1 MDYLADA
8 LVIGLSEQGPLALAA
23 MGLALIYYLNGIIN
37 VAYAETITLGAYFGM
52 WANTTLGLNFY
63 GSIVV
68 AGALAGGLSV
78 ATYLLVF
85 RPAAHRRVGTLE
97 VIIISFGLSV
107 FLRHGLQFVFGYLD
121 RFYDVPPPTY
131 TSVLGVG
138 VTTFQITAMALVIAL
153 GVGLYLFIQRTDPGQ
168 RIRALASDAQLAE
181 VSGIDPRRVTVLIW
195 LVAGRRRRTRRGVL
209 GRRIV
214 SPTRPRLLAD
224 PADPARRRG
233 GGRSPRVELVEGA
246 DRRSGGRRAAVR
258 ADPQDRSA
266 ARPDL
271 AARRRSWWCSRHVPG
286 RSSARG
292 RCSRWTA
299 CGTSCSARRR
309 S

>member
-23 MGLALIYYLNGIIN
+23 MGLALIYYLSGIIN

-52 WANTTLGLNFY
+52 WANTALGLNFY

-68 AGALAGGLSV
+68 AATLAGGLSV

-85 RPAAHRRVGTLE
+85 RPAAHRHVGTLE

-181 VSGIDPRRVTVLIW
+181 VSGIDPRRVSVLIW
-195 LVAGRRRRTRRGVL
+195 FVAGVAGGLAGAFWGVA
-209 GRRIV
+209 
-214 SPTRPRLLAD
+214 S
-224 PADPARRRG
+224 
-233 GGRSPRVELVEGA
+233 S
-246 DRRSGGRRAAVR
+246 
-258 ADPQDRSA
+258 

-271 AARRRSWWCSRHVPG
+271 GFSRILLILLVVVVAGGRHASSLWRVQIVGLAAGVLL
-286 RSSARG
+286 SALTLRIDPLHAQI
-292 RCSRWTA
+292 WLLVVFLVVLK
-299 CGTSCSARRR
+299 ARARQVIATGQV
-309 S
+309 